1 MKSPAH
7 RPLPRVRQP
16 QLTFTREGPRLPRT
30 AMDECQVLLT
40 QLLVEVIREEST
52 PETRR
57 SHE

>member
-1 MKSPAH
+1 
-7 RPLPRVRQP
+7 
-16 QLTFTREGPRLPRT
+16 
-30 AMDECQVLLT
+30 MDECQVLLT